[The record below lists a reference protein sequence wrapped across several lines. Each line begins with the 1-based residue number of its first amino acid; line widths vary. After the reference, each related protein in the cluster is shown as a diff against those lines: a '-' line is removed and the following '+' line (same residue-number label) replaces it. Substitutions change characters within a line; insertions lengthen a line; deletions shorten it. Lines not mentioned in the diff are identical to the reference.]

1 MACDEVKDLEAG
13 SFEMLFRELYEPL
26 CRYGRGIVEDD
37 TVCEDIVED
46 AFVYLWDN
54 RETLVVNTS
63 VKNYLYATVRHSALR
78 YLKRQLVQETHAP
91 RLSEFITYLQETEYS
106 EEETLQ
112 LEEAEGILSSLPEQ
126 CRKVFW
132 MNCVENK
139 RYKEVAEE
147 LGISVNTVKTH
158 LAKAYR
164 LFRERIGKRGRI
176 LLVILLFGKNKKN
189 RF

>member
-147 LGISVNTVKTH
+147 LDITVNTVKTH
-158 LAKAYR
+158 MTRALKFLR
-164 LFRERIGKRGRI
+164 DELQEDLIMLLLCLKRI
-176 LLVILLFGKNKKN
+176 
-189 RF
+189 

>member
-63 VKNYLYATVRHSALR
+63 VKKLSVCNCASFGIALFETAIGAGNTRPSFVGIYHLPAGDGILRGRDAPTGGGGR
-78 YLKRQLVQETHAP
+78 YP
-91 RLSEFITYLQETEYS
+91 FITS
-106 EEETLQ
+106 G
-112 LEEAEGILSSLPEQ
+112 AVS
-126 CRKVFW
+126 
-132 MNCVENK
+132 
-139 RYKEVAEE
+139 
-147 LGISVNTVKTH
+147 
-158 LAKAYR
+158 
-164 LFRERIGKRGRI
+164 
-176 LLVILLFGKNKKN
+176 
-189 RF
+189 